1 MKWFKKSNLDEMQE
15 LKLLKL
21 ESKGFWIGFLG
32 LFVAIAAQ
40 TFLYGPENMRHI
52 LAGEFI
58 VLMCM
63 GVYLIGGCVYNG
75 IWDKHLPATPAVNIG
90 LSILAAAIT
99 ALFNAVLSYRN
110 YADASTAII
119 VFVVSFFLL
128 SVGISVIICIA
139 SALYHRRKNRL
150 EKENPDDAG

>member
-21 ESKGFWIGFLG
+21 ESQGFWIGFLG

-90 LSILAAAIT
+90 LSIPAAALT
-99 ALFNAVLSYRN
+99 PPFNAVLFYRQ
-110 YADASTAII
+110 YLGASPAIF
-119 VFVVSFFLL
+119 VFAGGSF
-128 SVGISVIICIA
+128 
-139 SALYHRRKNRL
+139 
-150 EKENPDDAG
+150 

>member
-21 ESKGFWIGFLG
+21 ESQGFWIGFLG

-40 TFLYGPENMRHI
+40 TFLY
-52 LAGEFI
+52 
-58 VLMCM
+58 
-63 GVYLIGGCVYNG
+63 VYNG

-99 ALFNAVLSYRN
+99 ALFNTVLSYRN

-119 VFVVSFFLL
+119 VFVVNFFLL

-150 EKENPDDAG
+150 EKENLDDEG